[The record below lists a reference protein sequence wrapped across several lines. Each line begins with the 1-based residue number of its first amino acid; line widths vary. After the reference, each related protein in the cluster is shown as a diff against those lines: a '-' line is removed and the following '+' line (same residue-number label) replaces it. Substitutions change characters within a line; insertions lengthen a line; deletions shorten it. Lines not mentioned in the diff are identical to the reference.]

1 MTAPLDPNLRE
12 FHDDILVA
20 DPQAYKRDRIWNI
33 LSILGLLAIVGVIA
47 VAFMI
52 FNNPQ
57 ASINPFPPPTM
68 PVLIVL
74 PTATATP
81 RMLPPTWTA
90 TALPVTPTET
100 PVILV
105 ESSGLPEGTTQPTPT
120 RDLSASAPFILQG
133 DPVAVASS
141 MFHADTTCDWM
152 GVGGN
157 VYDMQG
163 RPVFGLM
170 VKIGGY
176 LGGKSVKEMT
186 TLTGLARAYGESGY
200 EFKLGDKPVASN
212 NSLWIQLFDQA
223 QIPISEKITFDTYGE
238 CNKNLI
244 LINFKQ
250 VR

>member
-1 MTAPLDPNLRE
+1 MREPLDPNLRE
-12 FHDDILVA
+12 FHQDILVD
-20 DPQAYKRDRIWNI
+20 DPRAFQRDRIFNI
-33 LSILGLLAIVGVIA
+33 LSVFGLLCVLGVIA
-47 VAFMI
+47 ATFMI
-52 FNNPQ
+52 FRDPH

-68 PVLIVL
+68 PVMIVL

-81 RMLPPTWTA
+81 RILPPTWTA
-90 TALPVTPTET
+90 TAPPLPPTGT
-100 PVILV
+100 PVIQV
-105 ESSGLPEGTTQPTPT
+105 ESSSLPEGTTQPTPT

-141 MFHADTTCDWM
+141 MFHGDATCDWM

-200 EFKLGDKPVASN
+200 EFKLGDKPIVSN
-212 NSLWIQLFDQA
+212 DSLWIQLFDQA
-223 QIPISEKITFDTYGE
+223 QIPISEKIYFDTFGE
-238 CNKNLI
+238 CNMNLV

>member
-1 MTAPLDPNLRE
+1 LASNLDSNLRE
-12 FHDDILVA
+12 YHQDILVDDQRA
-20 DPQAYKRDRIWNI
+20 FRRDRIWNI
-33 LSILGLLAIVGVIA
+33 LSIFVLLMILGVI
-47 VAFMI
+47 VATYMI
-52 FNNPQ
+52 FSNPQ
-57 ASINPFPPPTM
+57 ASINPFPPATM
-68 PVLIVL
+68 PAMIVL
-74 PTATATP
+74 PSPTATL

-90 TALPVTPTET
+90 TVPPVTPTET
-100 PVILV
+100 PIISVG
-105 ESSGLPEGTTQPTPT
+105 SSGLPEGTIQPSPT

-141 MFHADTTCDWM
+141 MFHADTTCDWL

-170 VKIGGY
+170 VKVGGT
-176 LGGKSVKEMT
+176 LGGKTVKEMT

-200 EFKLGDKPVASN
+200 EFKLGAKPVASN
-212 NSLWIQLFDQA
+212 DSLWIQLFDQA
-223 QIPISEKITFDTYGE
+223 QIPISEKIYFDTYAE
-238 CNKNLI
+238 CNMNLV